1 MAANGLTTLC
11 FIEKI
16 VLLRKMV
23 EKNLSKQSAM
33 SQSVSDNTH
42 FFSIF
47 LIPVISLFLNR
58 HWLRL
63 MVDNHIRFN
72 SRTSQNTLLAQFL
85 AAFFFFNNYASR
97 HQDDKRKHVDVFP
110 LFSLFRHLRP
120 LPIFQG
126 AISSQSDRV
135 PAGI

>member
-63 MVDNHIRFN
+63 MVDNHISFK
-72 SRTSQNTLLAQFL
+72 SRI
-85 AAFFFFNNYASR
+85 R
-97 HQDDKRKHVDVFP
+97 HKTP
-110 LFSLFRHLRP
+110 C
-120 LPIFQG
+120 
-126 AISSQSDRV
+126 
-135 PAGI
+135 